1 MKLNNLQKGLL
12 AGAIAITVLGVSV
25 PWARSLS
32 PKANVETTAATSVD
46 LDKTKADLTVDLDK
60 LMPKKAFPEVSREF
74 LDSSMPIQ
82 NGPRVDKA
90 GFSTA
95 LTFPFTGA
103 SQQDDQTYSLE
114 TIKGWWNGE
123 LVEEIIRNPV
133 YGVAVARA
141 LSELRF
147 SDGTTLGDLNPW
159 LKEFIA
165 KYDSFFVEG
174 KKGNSEFLTTEY
186 ADGPINVNDDY
197 NRYAVGV
204 IFLVQ
209 RFVPTEVRRTYAV
222 RHWGLK
228 PANDI
233 SPNFVRAEVFED
245 PENRDA
251 IVAYLTSKSGTKML
265 SIAFN
270 VHDKRPMIPEK
281 QPTPEP
287 ETTPE
292 TRTPETTP
300 ETKVP
305 KTNPKPKKKKKPTPD
320 RETTPRETT
329 PQETTPRETT
339 PRETTPR
346 ETTPHET
353 TPTTTPDDNQKKR
366 SKDPVNNGG
375 GKRGGDSATMGTDEI
390 EARDPKL
397 ETGKGHGDPAKE
409 TPETP
414 TQDVS
419 HHTDPV
425 VNIDQNKMNK
435 ETDAVHGNTWNKVD
449 THENVSTGKQE
460 NTNSGS
466 NTGNDSGNATPL
478 AGDGVEFNLD

>member
-1 MKLNNLQKGLL
+1 MKLNNLQKSLL
-12 AGAIAITVLGVSV
+12 AGAVAITVLGVSV
-25 PWARSLS
+25 PWVRNLS
-32 PKANVETTAATSVD
+32 PKANVETTTATNVD
-46 LDKTKADLTVDLDK
+46 LDKTKADLTVDLDE

-103 SQQDDQTYSLE
+103 SQQDDQTYSPE

-123 LVEEIIRNPV
+123 LIEEILRNDV
-133 YGVAVARA
+133 YGVPVGKA
-141 LSELRF
+141 LAEVRLP
-147 SDGTTLGDLNPW
+147 DGTKLGDLNPW
-159 LKEFIA
+159 LYELNA
-165 KYDSFFVEG
+165 QYNSFFVEG

-186 ADGPINVNDDY
+186 AGGPIYVNDEY
-197 NRYAVGV
+197 RRYAVGMAY
-204 IFLVQ
+204 LLQ
-209 RFVPTEVRRTYAV
+209 RFDHIEVRRTYAV

-233 SPNFVRAEVFED
+233 SPNFVRAEVFEE

-251 IVAYLTSKSGTKML
+251 IVAYLTSKSGTKMA

-305 KTNPKPKKKKKPTPD
+305 ETNPKPKKKKNPTPD
-320 RETTPRETT
+320 
-329 PQETTPRETT
+329 QETTPRETT

-346 ETTPHET
+346 ETTPRETTPRET
-353 TPTTTPDDNQKKR
+353 TPTTTPDENQKKR
-366 SKDPVNNGG
+366 SKDSVNNGG
-375 GKRGGDSATMGTDEI
+375 AKSYGGSATRGTNEI
-390 EARDPKL
+390 ESDPKL

-409 TPETP
+409 TMVAP
-414 TQDVS
+414 TTEASHQDVKVEKN
-419 HHTDPV
+419 DE
-425 VNIDQNKMNK
+425 NRMNQ
-435 ETDAVHGNTWNKVD
+435 ETKAVEPAANRLTRDDTGEKVQINGDANQAAKDGASVI
-449 THENVSTGKQE
+449 
-460 NTNSGS
+460 S
-466 NTGNDSGNATPL
+466 NFVG
-478 AGDGVEFNLD
+478 EFEDHD

>member
-1 MKLNNLQKGLL
+1 M
-12 AGAIAITVLGVSV
+12 
-25 PWARSLS
+25 
-32 PKANVETTAATSVD
+32 AN
-46 LDKTKADLTVDLDK
+46 
-60 LMPKKAFPEVSREF
+60 
-74 LDSSMPIQ
+74 
-82 NGPRVDKA
+82 
-90 GFSTA
+90 
-95 LTFPFTGA
+95 
-103 SQQDDQTYSLE
+103 
-114 TIKGWWNGE
+114 
-123 LVEEIIRNPV
+123 
-133 YGVAVARA
+133 
-141 LSELRF
+141 
-147 SDGTTLGDLNPW
+147 
-159 LKEFIA
+159 
-165 KYDSFFVEG
+165 
-174 KKGNSEFLTTEY
+174 
-186 ADGPINVNDDY
+186 
-197 NRYAVGV
+197 
-204 IFLVQ
+204 
-209 RFVPTEVRRTYAV
+209 
-222 RHWGLK
+222 
-228 PANDI
+228 
-233 SPNFVRAEVFED
+233 
-245 PENRDA
+245 
-251 IVAYLTSKSGTKML
+251 LTSKSGTKML

-305 KTNPKPKKKKKPTPD
+305 ETNPKPKKKKKPTPD

-346 ETTPHET
+346 ETTPRET

-375 GKRGGDSATMGTDEI
+375 GKRGGGSATMGTDEI

>member
-12 AGAIAITVLGVSV
+12 AGAIAITVLGVSI

-103 SQQDDQTYSLE
+103 SQQDDQAYSLE

-186 ADGPINVNDDY
+186 ADGPINVNDEY

-251 IVAYLTSKSGTKML
+251 IVANLTSKSGTKML

-305 KTNPKPKKKKKPTPD
+305 ETNPKPKKKKKPTPD

-353 TPTTTPDDNQKKR
+353 TPTTTPDENQKKR
-366 SKDPVNNGG
+366 SKDSVNNGG
-375 GKRGGDSATMGTDEI
+375 SKRYGGPATRGTDEI
-390 EARDPKL
+390 ESDPKL

-409 TPETP
+409 TMVAP
-414 TQDVS
+414 TTEASHQDVKVEKN
-419 HHTDPV
+419 DE
-425 VNIDQNKMNK
+425 NRMNQ
-435 ETDAVHGNTWNKVD
+435 ETKAVEPAANRLTRDDTGEKVQINGDANQAAKDGASVI
-449 THENVSTGKQE
+449 
-460 NTNSGS
+460 S
-466 NTGNDSGNATPL
+466 NFVG
-478 AGDGVEFNLD
+478 EFEDHD